1 MEIAQQNLNNAS
13 AGVALAHQLAHAR
26 EAHRDQRELRRSKE
40 TVERDQRENANEANG
55 EHESVD
61 LPLVEL

>member
-13 AGVALAHQLAHAR
+13 AGVALAHKLAYAR
-26 EAHRDQRELRRSKE
+26 KAHRDQRELSSGKE
-40 TVERDQRENANEANG
+40 AIERDQRENANEANS

-61 LPLVEL
+61 LPLLEL